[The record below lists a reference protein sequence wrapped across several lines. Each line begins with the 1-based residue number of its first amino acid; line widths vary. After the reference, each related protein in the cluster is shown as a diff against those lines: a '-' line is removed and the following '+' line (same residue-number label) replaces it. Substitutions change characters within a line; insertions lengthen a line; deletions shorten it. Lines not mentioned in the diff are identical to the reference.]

1 MCCSPKGLQRAWQ
14 MLERE
19 KGIFSHV
26 IGHHLLSSFLLLINK
41 NNLISN
47 YLKYSRTS
55 KKQLSNTVL
64 LKIQT
69 FGKSCWNF
77 RYGDKILRT
86 KESWQIRV
94 TVQTK
99 CLQKV
104 FSVFSF
110 LFLFLVFFLL
120 LLFFSSFFSFSVVK

>member
-1 MCCSPKGLQRAWQ
+1 

-26 IGHHLLSSFLLLINK
+26 IDHHLLSSFLFLIHK

-55 KKQLSNTVL
+55 KKQLSNIVL

-86 KESWQIRV
+86 KESWQITV

-104 FSVFSF
+104 FSSF
-110 LFLFLVFFLL
+110 LFFFFFLVFCGEINLTKHL
-120 LLFFSSFFSFSVVK
+120 IPREPE

>member
-1 MCCSPKGLQRAWQ
+1 

-19 KGIFSHV
+19 KDIFSHV
-26 IGHHLLSSFLLLINK
+26 IDHHLLSSFLFLIHK
-41 NNLISN
+41 SNLISN

-55 KKQLSNTVL
+55 KKQLSNIVL

-99 CLQKV
+99 CLQKG
-104 FSVFSF
+104 FSSF
-110 LFLFLVFFLL
+110 LFFFFFFVFCGEINLTKHL
-120 LLFFSSFFSFSVVK
+120 IPREPE